1 MKSGKIGAII
11 AGIIIIFLL
20 ILGFSCAERVPAGYV
35 GVVYDMS
42 GGIEDN
48 TLSQGWHLVA
58 PTKNVTLYS
67 IGIEQSYLT
76 KKKTGDSKDDDSF
89 EVPSKDGK
97 GLKVDITF
105 TYRYDADKVPNT
117 FTRFKGRSGKEILT
131 TFIKPNIISW
141 TKEVT
146 AKYYVTELL
155 ADKRAEINAELSDY
169 LKKKFDSYGII
180 IESASVIDISAD
192 ESTQQAIQKKISAQ
206 QDYETAQIK
215 KKTAEVNAEKNKS
228 VAEINAEKAKAEA
241 QGKADAIKI
250 EADAQ
255 AAANKEI
262 AKSLTPELIEHEK
275 YQKWDGKLPTVQG
288 SSTPIITMS
297 EETEG

>member
-76 KKKTGDSKDDDSF
+76 KKKTGDSTDDDSF

-155 ADKRAEINAELSDY
+155 ADKRAEINTELSDY

-180 IESASVIDISAD
+180 IESASIIDISAD

-206 QDYETAQIK
+206 QDYETAQVE
-215 KKTAEVNAEKNKS
+215 KKTAEVNAEKDKS

-297 EETEG
+297 EGTEG

>member
-76 KKKTGDSKDDDSF
+76 KKKTGDSTDDDSF

-155 ADKRAEINAELSDY
+155 ADKRAEINTELSDY

-206 QDYETAQIK
+206 QDYETAQVE
-215 KKTAEVNAEKNKS
+215 KKTAEVNAEKDKS